1 MKNTASPNPNWP
13 SSRPIKDN
21 ILEPAKQKAMSVAN
35 QIYAADLI
43 AFTACGSLLS
53 AADLST
59 GTKPKIV
66 MVVASGRI
74 SIQAF
79 HINAARYISAGTR
92 KRNIKFHNLF
102 VVSQDGCLVATC
114 SLAKC
119 LSEVGSFVKSSIA
132 AAYNYQ
138 FKIYSYIV
146 SKPPLFFK
154 QIMAFS
160 TVTLGVWCSSAHV
173 VTQGYFATENKY
185 NTAFFNKEEDS
196 NE

>member
-21 ILEPAKQKAMSVAN
+21 ILEPAKQKAMSVTHHMPQAALAN
-35 QIYAADLI
+35 ESCRA
-43 AFTACGSLLS
+43 S
-53 AADLST
+53 AGVMVPSST
-59 GTKPKIV
+59 GTKPKII

-102 VVSQDGCLVATC
+102 VVSQDGCLVAMC

-154 QIMAFS
+154 QIIALS
-160 TVTLGVWCSSAHV
+160 TLILRVWCSSAHV
-173 VTQGYFATENKY
+173 VTQEYFPTE
-185 NTAFFNKEEDS
+185 FFNKEEHS
-196 NE
+196 YE